1 MLPDYVSIQ
10 ISYQSVENPIQ
21 SKPVD
26 LPIIL
31 ALALPYSQQEALK
44 EQIKNKS

>member
-10 ISYQSVENPIQ
+10 ISYQSVENPVQ
-21 SKPVD
+21 SKPAD

-31 ALALPYSQQEALK
+31 ALALRYSQQEALK